1 MSVIRQYNASINN
14 KDQITINAADQID
27 VVQSTEEH
35 KFVKQQNK
43 VIVADDK
50 SQRNNIDELY
60 FKNYGADEIHDDSVD
75 DSDESFDG

>member
-14 KDQITINAADQID
+14 KDQIIINAADQID
-27 VVQSTEEH
+27 DVQSTEEH

-50 SQRNNIDELY
+50 SQHNNIDELY
-60 FKNYGADEIHDDSVD
+60 FKNYRADEIHDDSVD